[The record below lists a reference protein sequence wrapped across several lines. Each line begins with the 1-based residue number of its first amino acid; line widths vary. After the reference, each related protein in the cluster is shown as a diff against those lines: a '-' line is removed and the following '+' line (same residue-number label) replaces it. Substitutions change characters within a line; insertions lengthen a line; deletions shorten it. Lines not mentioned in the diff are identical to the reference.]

1 MRIELDAKMFI
12 GSAEQSNSED
22 ADENGAST
30 SGKEEVS
37 SIGVHGNDG
46 ISNMQS
52 VNPALPVVNAVDSAI
67 SANSASGLVDVINS
81 AQTANDVLNLALNN
95 TESVV
100 QTTGTP
106 FVVNTAKS
114 DYAACTFKLEK
125 PKLPIFSGNVR
136 DYAIF
141 RSDIKHMIEA
151 NY

>member
-1 MRIELDAKMFI
+1 MP
-12 GSAEQSNSED
+12 
-22 ADENGAST
+22 
-30 SGKEEVS
+30 
-37 SIGVHGNDG
+37 GN
-46 ISNMQS
+46 
-52 VNPALPVVNAVDSAI
+52 LAI

-81 AQTANDVLNLALNN
+81 AQTANDVQNLALNN

-114 DYAACTFKLEK
+114 DYAACPFKLEK

>member
-52 VNPALPVVNAVDSAI
+52 VNQALPVVNVVDSAI
-67 SANSASGLVDVINS
+67 SAHSASSLVDVINS
-81 AQTANDVLNLALNN
+81 AQTANDVQNLALNN
-95 TESVV
+95 VESVV

-106 FVVNTAKS
+106 FVVNEAKS
-114 DYAACTFKLEK
+114 DYVACTLKLEK
-125 PKLPIFSGNVR
+125 PKLPIFSGNIR

-141 RSDIKHMIEA
+141 RSDFKHMIEA

>member
-1 MRIELDAKMFI
+1 MRIELNAKMFI

-52 VNPALPVVNAVDSAI
+52 VNQALPVVNAVHSAI

-81 AQTANDVLNLALNN
+81 AQTANDVQNLALNN
-95 TESVV
+95 IESVV

>member
-37 SIGVHGNDG
+37 SIKVHGNDG

-81 AQTANDVLNLALNN
+81 AQTANEVQNLALNN

-141 RSDIKHMIEA
+141 RSDIKHMIET

>member
-30 SGKEEVS
+30 SGKEEIS

-52 VNPALPVVNAVDSAI
+52 VNQALPVVNAVDSAI
-67 SANSASGLVDVINS
+67 SAHSASSLVDVINS
-81 AQTANDVLNLALNN
+81 AQTANDVQNLALNN

-114 DYAACTFKLEK
+114 D
-125 PKLPIFSGNVR
+125 
-136 DYAIF
+136 
-141 RSDIKHMIEA
+141 
-151 NY
+151 

>member
-37 SIGVHGNDG
+37 SIGKHGNDG

-52 VNPALPVVNAVDSAI
+52 VNQALPVVNAVDSAI

-81 AQTANDVLNLALNN
+81 AQTANDVQNLALNN

-136 DYAIF
+136 DNAIF

>member
-37 SIGVHGNDG
+37 SIKVHGNDG

-52 VNPALPVVNAVDSAI
+52 VNQALPVVNAVDSAI

>member
-22 ADENGAST
+22 ADENGVST

>member
-1 MRIELDAKMFI
+1 MRIELDVKMFI

-37 SIGVHGNDG
+37 SIKVHGNDG

-52 VNPALPVVNAVDSAI
+52 VNQALPVVNAVDSAI

-141 RSDIKHMIEA
+141 RSNIKHMIEA

>member
-52 VNPALPVVNAVDSAI
+52 VNQALPVVNAVDSAI

-81 AQTANDVLNLALNN
+81 AQTANDVQNLALNN

-114 DYAACTFKLEK
+114 DCLYFQARKTKAAYFFRECTRLCD
-125 PKLPIFSGNVR
+125 LP
-136 DYAIF
+136 F
-141 RSDIKHMIEA
+141 RHQTHD
-151 NY
+151 

>member
-37 SIGVHGNDG
+37 SIKVHGNDG

-81 AQTANDVLNLALNN
+81 AQTANEVQNLALNN

>member
-52 VNPALPVVNAVDSAI
+52 VNPALPVVNAVHSAV

-81 AQTANDVLNLALNN
+81 AQTANEVQNLALNN

>member
-52 VNPALPVVNAVDSAI
+52 VNQALPVVNAVHSAI

-81 AQTANDVLNLALNN
+81 AQTANDVQNLALNN
-95 TESVV
+95 IESVV

-141 RSDIKHMIEA
+141 RSDIKHVIEA

>member
-22 ADENGAST
+22 ENGAST

-37 SIGVHGNDG
+37 SIKVHGNDG

-52 VNPALPVVNAVDSAI
+52 VNQALPVVNAVDSAI

>member
-67 SANSASGLVDVINS
+67 SANSASALVDVINS
-81 AQTANDVLNLALNN
+81 AQTANDVQNLTLNN

-141 RSDIKHMIEA
+141 RSDIKYMIEA

>member
-52 VNPALPVVNAVDSAI
+52 VNPALPVVNAVHSAV

-81 AQTANDVLNLALNN
+81 AQTANDVQNLALNN

>member
-37 SIGVHGNDG
+37 SIKVHGNDG

-52 VNPALPVVNAVDSAI
+52 INPALPVVNAVDSAI

-81 AQTANDVLNLALNN
+81 AQTANEVQNLALNN

-141 RSDIKHMIEA
+141 RSNIKHMIEA

>member
-22 ADENGAST
+22 ADENWAST

-37 SIGVHGNDG
+37 SIKVHGNDG

-81 AQTANDVLNLALNN
+81 AQTANEVQNLALNN

>member
-37 SIGVHGNDG
+37 SIKVHGNDG

-52 VNPALPVVNAVDSAI
+52 VNQALPVVNAVHSAI

-81 AQTANDVLNLALNN
+81 AQTANEVQNLALNN

>member
-37 SIGVHGNDG
+37 SIKVHGNDG

>member
-37 SIGVHGNDG
+37 SIKVHGNDG

-81 AQTANDVLNLALNN
+81 AQTANEVQNLALNN

-100 QTTGTP
+100 QTTVTP

>member
-46 ISNMQS
+46 ISNTQS
-52 VNPALPVVNAVDSAI
+52 VNQALPVVNAVDSAI

-81 AQTANDVLNLALNN
+81 AQTANDVQNLALNN

-125 PKLPIFSGNVR
+125 PKPPIFSGNVR

>member
-1 MRIELDAKMFI
+1 MFI

-22 ADENGAST
+22 ADENGVST